1 MRKFIARLTEEL
13 DDGNHVFVANFVE
26 LDGILL
32 SANNFAE
39 LENIS
44 RDYLSEAQDMDEGT
58 FEVEFV
64 PAEILEK

>member
-44 RDYLSEAQDMDEGT
+44 RDFLSEAANMAKGT
-58 FEVEFV
+58 FEVEFL
-64 PAEILEK
+64 PEESPEI

>member
-64 PAEILEK
+64 PEESPVI